1 LQHIGKN
8 KLNMEEIKK
17 YYRVFDHQR
26 GCYFATGYN
35 SESMEELIKDFQSY
49 ISMAIEVEEYAVEIQ
64 ELHLATW
71 SEIADYLQEVTLE
84 ESTTLFE

>member
-1 LQHIGKN
+1 
-8 KLNMEEIKK
+8 
-17 YYRVFDHQR
+17 
-26 GCYFATGYN
+26 
-35 SESMEELIKDFQSY
+35 MEELIKDFQSY

-84 ESTTLFE
+84 ESTTLFEENIC

>member
-1 LQHIGKN
+1 
-8 KLNMEEIKK
+8 MKK

-49 ISMAIEVEEYAVEIQ
+49 ISMAIEVDEYKVEVQ
-64 ELHLATW
+64 DLDLTTW
-71 SEIADYLQEVTLE
+71 AEIADFLQEVTLE
-84 ESTTLFE
+84 ESDTLFEQNN

>member
-1 LQHIGKN
+1 
-8 KLNMEEIKK
+8 MKK
-17 YYRVFDHQR
+17 YYRVFDTQR

-35 SESMEELIKDFQSY
+35 AESMEELIKDFQSY

-64 ELHLATW
+64 ELHLVTW

-84 ESTTLFE
+84 ESTTLFEENIC